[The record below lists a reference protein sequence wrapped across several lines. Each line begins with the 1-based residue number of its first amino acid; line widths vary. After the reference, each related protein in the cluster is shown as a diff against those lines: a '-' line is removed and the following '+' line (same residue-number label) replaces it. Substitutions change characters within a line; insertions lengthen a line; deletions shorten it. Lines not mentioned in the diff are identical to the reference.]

1 MNTLIVNVIVSTIIF
16 NFAYRW
22 FLKPRLP
29 NLRAEIV
36 LVPMLL
42 LHSLR
47 HIGLMFI
54 TTGVTSPNMPQQ
66 FAVPAA
72 AGDFLAGMLAL
83 TTAILIQRKN
93 RFAIPMAWVF
103 TVVGLVDF
111 ISAIT
116 LSRLYSAG
124 DFLGGAYWIPA
135 FWVPLLFVAHLAI
148 IDVLLLNKRRQSSF
162 SGA

>member
-1 MNTLIVNVIVSTIIF
+1 MNTLIINVIISTIIF
-16 NFAYRW
+16 NLAYRW

-29 NLRAEIV
+29 KLKFEVV

-47 HIGLMFI
+47 HLGLMFL

-83 TTAILIQRKN
+83 TTAILVQRKN

-103 TVVGLVDF
+103 TVVGIADF

-116 LSRLYSAG
+116 LSRIYSAG

-135 FWVPLLFVAHLAI
+135 FWVPLLFVVHVAI
-148 IDVLLLNKRRQSSF
+148 IDVLLLSKRRQSSF
-162 SGA
+162 